1 MHALLAWPMLP
12 PLDEFGDWVAD
23 TPTGA
28 TTGTARASIHPMPP
42 LLGAA
47 AVAFGALFVAEFGDK
62 SQLLVLAFA
71 ARHAWA
77 PVVTGIVI
85 AAFTVQA
92 LSVAVGAAL
101 GAALP
106 ETLVAI
112 IAGIAF
118 LGVAAWTLLDRDDD
132 ETGEAAA
139 AETGAA
145 SRSWIGVAAIVA
157 GTFIV
162 SELGDK
168 TMLATFAL
176 AARQDPIGTWIGGG
190 AGMVAA
196 NLVAVA
202 VGNRL
207 GARLDPRVIRIG
219 SAVLFAAA
227 GILVIATALLS

>member
-1 MHALLAWPMLP
+1 MPSLLAA
-12 PLDEFGDWVAD
+12 V
-23 TPTGA
+23 
-28 TTGTARASIHPMPP
+28 
-42 LLGAA
+42 
-47 AVAFGALFVAEFGDK
+47 AVAFGALFIAEFGDK

-71 ARHAWA
+71 TRHAWA
-77 PVVTGIVI
+77 PVVAGIVI
-85 AAFTVQA
+85 AAFTVQG

-106 ETLVAI
+106 ETLISVVA
-112 IAGIAF
+112 GLAF

-132 ETGEAAA
+132 DDEAAEADVA
-139 AETGAA
+139 ARPA
-145 SRSWIGVAAIVA
+145 SRAGLGVVAVVA

-176 AARQDPIGTWIGGG
+176 AARQDPVGTWIGGA

-202 VGNRL
+202 IGNRL
-207 GARLDPRVIRIG
+207 GARLDPRLIRIG
-219 SAVLFAAA
+219 SAALFAIA
-227 GILVIATALLS
+227 GAVVLVGALL

>member
-1 MHALLAWPMLP
+1 
-12 PLDEFGDWVAD
+12 
-23 TPTGA
+23 
-28 TTGTARASIHPMPP
+28 MPP
-42 LLGAA
+42 LLAA
-47 AVAFGALFVAEFGDK
+47 VAVAFGALFIAEFGDK

-77 PVVTGIVI
+77 PVVVGILI
-85 AAFTVQA
+85 AAFAVQG

-106 ETLVAI
+106 ETLISVVA
-112 IAGIAF
+112 GLAF
-118 LGVAAWTLLDRDDD
+118 LGVAAWTLVDSDDD
-132 ETGEAAA
+132 DATTEADVAA
-139 AETGAA
+139 PPA
-145 SRSWIGVAAIVA
+145 SRTWLAVVAVVA

-176 AARQDPIGTWIGGG
+176 AARQDPVGTWIGGG

-196 NLVAVA
+196 NLVAVV

-207 GARLDPRVIRIG
+207 GARLEPRLIRFG
-219 SAVLFAAA
+219 SAALFAIA
-227 GILVIATALLS
+227 GIVVLAGALLGG

>member
-1 MHALLAWPMLP
+1 
-12 PLDEFGDWVAD
+12 
-23 TPTGA
+23 
-28 TTGTARASIHPMPP
+28 MPP

-77 PVVTGIVI
+77 PVVAGIVI

-106 ETLVAI
+106 ETLVAV

-118 LGVAAWTLLDRDDD
+118 LGVAAWTLLDRDHD
-132 ETGEAAA
+132 EPDEAAA
-139 AETGAA
+139 AAGTGAS

-202 VGNRL
+202 IGNRL

-227 GILVIATALLS
+227 GILVIATALLG